1 VAQALLDADTARGI
15 GIPGGDGVAF
25 RWMIGDRMLGNLAWI
40 VFWGVITFSL
50 LVVLHEA
57 GHFVAARAFGLK
69 VHEFMVGLPGPRIR
83 LETKNTTFGITA
95 IPLGGYVRI
104 AGMEPGEEDALTGRA
119 LAHATRV
126 RRTDAL
132 DTANALGIPQERAG
146 RILATLAD
154 WGAIAPATDDEVS
167 YDAVYPADSADDP
180 DELLDTARSV
190 TYRGQSTW
198 KRIVILSAGVVV
210 NLVTAILVFT
220 IVLAGW
226 GYYQQSMTLSAV
238 EPGTGAYDAGLQAGD
253 TITALDGEP
262 VEEWMTLSMT
272 IAASEPGDEMAV
284 TYERNGIED
293 TVVAVLGD
301 EGGAPFLGVQAD
313 VERVEPSIGEAL
325 LQSFVWTGLVFRAI
339 IDFFNPETFQVA
351 MEGAR
356 GVIGISVEVAEAVRN
371 GPLDYAWLIAL
382 LSLSLGVM
390 NILPI
395 PPLDGGKVM
404 LEIIEKVKG
413 SPMPRNVVVGIS
425 LGGVLLLFSFIG
437 YVMYAD
443 VMRYIVN
450 A

>member
-1 VAQALLDADTARGI
+1 MVANI
-15 GIPGGDGVAF
+15 
-25 RWMIGDRMLGNLAWI
+25 AWI

-83 LETKNTTFGITA
+83 FKGKNTTFGVTA

-104 AGMEPGEEDALTGRA
+104 AGMEPGAEDELTADA
-119 LAHATRV
+119 LAHATRQ

-132 DTANALGIPQERAG
+132 DTSKALGIPQERAG
-146 RILATLAD
+146 QILATLAD
-154 WGAIAPATDDEVS
+154 WGALTPAEDDDIS
-167 YDAVYPADSADDP
+167 YDAVYAAEAADDP
-180 DELLDTARSV
+180 QQLLDTALSV
-190 TYRGQSTW
+190 TYRGQPTW
-198 KRIVILSAGVVV
+198 KRIIILSAGVVV
-210 NLVTAILVFT
+210 NLATAILVFT
-220 IVLAGW
+220 VVLAGW
-226 GYYQQSMTLSAV
+226 GYYQQSLTLAAV
-238 EPGTGAYDAGLQAGD
+238 EPGTGAYDAGLQGGD
-253 TITALDGEP
+253 TIIALDSESI
-262 VEEWMTLSMT
+262 EDWMTLSMT
-272 IAASEPGDEMAV
+272 ISAAEPGSDMAV
-284 TYERNGIED
+284 TYERNGVED
-293 TVVAVLGD
+293 TVVAVLGN
-301 EGGAPFLGVQAD
+301 EGGAAYLGVQAD
-313 VERVEPSIGEAL
+313 VEHVDLSVGESL
-325 LQSFVWTGLVFRAI
+325 VQSFLWTGLVFQAI
-339 IDFFNPETFQVA
+339 IDFFNPETFEVA

-395 PPLDGGKVM
+395 PPLDGGKVL
-404 LEIIEKVKG
+404 LEIIEKLKG

>member
-1 VAQALLDADTARGI
+1 
-15 GIPGGDGVAF
+15 
-25 RWMIGDRMLGNLAWI
+25 MIGNLAWI
-40 VFWGVITFSL
+40 VFWGIITFSL

-69 VHEFMVGLPGPRIR
+69 VHEFMVGLPGPRIKYK
-83 LETKNTTFGITA
+83 TKKTTFGVTA

-104 AGMEPGEEDALTGRA
+104 AGMEPGEEDELLGPA
-119 LAHATRV
+119 LAQATKAG
-126 RRTDAL
+126 RTDAL
-132 DTANALGIPQERAG
+132 QISKSLDVEQDRAG
-146 RILATLAD
+146 RILASLAD
-154 WGAIAPATDDEVS
+154 WGALEPAEDDDVS
-167 YDAVYPADSADDP
+167 YDAVYPAEAADDP
-180 DELLDTARSV
+180 QQLLDDARSV

-210 NLVTAILVFT
+210 NLATAILVFT
-220 IVLAGW
+220 VVLSGW
-226 GYYQQSMTLSAV
+226 GYYQQSLTLAGV
-238 EPGTGAYDAGLQAGD
+238 DAGGGADLAGIQAGD
-253 TITALDGEP
+253 TIVALDGEP
-262 VEEWMTLSMT
+262 IEDWMELS
-272 IAASEPGDEMAV
+272 IAISAADPGDEMVVAYDRDGAEY
-284 TYERNGIED
+284 T
-293 TVVAVLGD
+293 TVAVLGD
-301 EGGAPFLGVQAD
+301 RQGSAYLGVESS
-313 VERVEPSIGEAL
+313 VEKVEPGIGE
-325 LQSFVWTGLVFRAI
+325 SFVQSIMWTGLVFNAI
-339 IDFFNPETFQVA
+339 IDFFNPETFEVA

-404 LEIIEKVKG
+404 LEIIEKIKG

-425 LGGVLLLFSFIG
+425 LGGVMLLFAFIG